1 MSFNTAIFYDIEN
14 LTKGYRFGKEIEQ
27 NLSLKKI
34 HKAIMR
40 SKLIDRISFQ
50 RAYANWA
57 EPRMHFMRN
66 EILELAIDATQVFG
80 ITSTGGIKN
89 VADIQLTVDVI
100 DILHTHPHIETFV
113 IVSGDGGYASLVKKL
128 HEYGKSVIGCGYAK
142 STNRIFEAVC
152 DDFIEIQDP
161 EELGYISQDRTVS
174 AEPRTKKEN
183 STKSE
188 KNKPVET
195 KPESLTNTEIKVE
208 ATIKPKNEKNKQAA
222 KKETNESPISPK
234 SENIKEN
241 FAEPTVVEK
250 IENASVEKSAKKEQ
264 TKTKDKTPTN
274 QEDISTSTKNTSY
287 TKDPDI
293 EKKLKERNIG
303 NSIIR
308 EMVYSIG
315 IHEGAITSKDAEA
328 KIQDIIKWLP
338 MNDKF
343 NKDLQKG
350 INPSFFKE
358 SFRAIMP
365 SFQISSLG
373 YSRFA
378 DLLKYVFGESDFCIW
393 QNEVLASDIKIGSR
407 LFPLANHHIMGDK
420 TKSESHSIEAY
431 KTILESGNPSFQEI
445 DLFELKLIFREV
457 NEGQCDG
464 LSFDN
469 SVEKIARGIRNQ
481 LEEQHIRHNLH
492 TLLAAGIIEGEPAGA
507 HHSSI
512 QLFFANEYKEFED
525 AVNQIRTT
533 MINKIK
539 NNLGSCDEEIVD
551 HLF

>member
-40 SKLIDRISFQ
+40 SRLIERISFQ

-161 EELGYISQDRTVS
+161 EELGYISQERTTAS
-174 AEPRTKKEN
+174 DSRTKKES

-188 KNKPVET
+188 KNKPVEN
-195 KPESLTNTEIKVE
+195 KLESLTNTEIKTE
-208 ATIKPKNEKNKQAA
+208 ATSKPKNEKSKQTA
-222 KKETNESPISPK
+222 KKETKETTNTPKNESVKESTIETPAQETNKVEKNTK
-234 SENIKEN
+234 SEQTQTKESNTSKEN
-241 FAEPTVVEK
+241 GSNT
-250 IENASVEKSAKKEQ
+250 AKA
-264 TKTKDKTPTN
+264 TP
-274 QEDISTSTKNTSY
+274 Y
-287 TKDPDI
+287 TKDSET

-315 IHEGAITSKDAEA
+315 IHEGAITSKDAEE
-328 KIQDIIKWLP
+328 KIQEIIKWLP
-338 MNDKF
+338 LNEKF

-378 DLLKYVFGESDFCIW
+378 DLLKYIFGESDFCIW
-393 QNEVLASDIKIGSR
+393 QNEAQASDIKIGSR
-407 LFPLANHHIMGDK
+407 SFPLENHHIMGDK
-420 TKSESHSIEAY
+420 AKGESHSIETY
-431 KTILESGNPSFQEI
+431 KTILESGNPSFQEV

-469 SVEKIARGIRNQ
+469 SVEKIGRGIRNQ

-492 TLLAAGIIEGEPAGA
+492 SLLAAGIIEGEPAGS

-512 QLFFANEYKEFED
+512 QLFFVSEYKEFED